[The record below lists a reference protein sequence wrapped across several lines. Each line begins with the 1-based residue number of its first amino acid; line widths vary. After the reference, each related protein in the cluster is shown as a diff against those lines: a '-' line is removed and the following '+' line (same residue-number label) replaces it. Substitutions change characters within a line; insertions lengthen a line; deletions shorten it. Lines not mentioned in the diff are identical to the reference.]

1 MEIPLKLSHRHR
13 VTLTFFYSLQRLDL
27 RTDSVSRLFI
37 SFPEKPLTIKNDTS
51 VITCFSFYKILAGH
65 NYLILISIKIDRLRR
80 YYPYGLKAVG
90 KIIQ

>member
-1 MEIPLKLSHRHR
+1 MPFLYG
-13 VTLTFFYSLQRLDL
+13 VTEFIWHSLASLNYTALHIGLIGRPF
-27 RTDSVSRLFI
+27 V